1 VEIVRSRHRPW
12 MKAVDEDRGQRLGI
26 VGHSR
31 AIASVIQRI
40 ERVAATRSTVLITG
54 ETGTGKELVARALHD
69 LSAQRDMPFIKIN
82 CAAIPDTLLES
93 ELFGHVRGA
102 FTGATAAKR
111 GKFAMAHR
119 GSIFL
124 DEIGTLNGLLQA
136 KLLRVLQEREVEPVG
151 GERAERIDVRVISA
165 TNRNLGQMVDE
176 GLFQDDLYYRLHV
189 IPIELPPLRERVEDI
204 PLLVTHFVDK
214 HASRIGRSIEGVDE
228 QAMADLTRHPWPG
241 NIRELENVI
250 ERAVILSASSRITRD
265 AIVLGDARGRAVGV
279 PSLNLRQNVEW
290 IERETIRRALE
301 LSAVKRQ
308 AARAMGI
315 TPRALAYY
323 LNKYPT
329 LNEQRRFIRAARI
342 SESEGES
349 ANSDDVTLPPGSD
362 GGVPEMN
369 NVVPI
374 KTGAC

>member
-1 VEIVRSRHRPW
+1 MEIVRSRYRS
-12 MKAVDEDRGQRLGI
+12 MTTVDEDPRPRLGI

-40 ERVAATRSTVLITG
+40 ERVAVTRSTVLITG

-69 LSAQRDMPFIKIN
+69 LSAQREMPFVKVN

-111 GKFAMAHR
+111 GKFALAHR

-151 GERAERIDVRVISA
+151 GERPERIDVRVISA
-165 TNRNLGQMVDE
+165 TNRNLAQMVDE

-189 IPIELPPLRERVEDI
+189 IPIELPPLRERLEDI
-204 PLLVTHFVDK
+204 PLLVAHFVDK
-214 HASRIGRSIEGVDE
+214 HASRIGRSIDGLDD
-228 QAMADLTRHPWPG
+228 QAMADLIRYPWPG

-250 ERAVILSASSRITRD
+250 ERAVILSRNSLITREE
-265 AIVLGDARGRAVGV
+265 IVLGGTRPRAAGV

-301 LSAVKRQ
+301 LSVVKRQ

-323 LNKYPT
+323 LNKYPA
-329 LNEQRRFIRAARI
+329 LNEQR
-342 SESEGES
+342 
-349 ANSDDVTLPPGSD
+349 
-362 GGVPEMN
+362 
-369 NVVPI
+369 
-374 KTGAC
+374 